1 MCPRSFFAAA
11 FAQLEAVAVLLEA
24 VGLLAVAAAAD
35 EIEGGGFAGEG
46 MGILG
51 YDFIDGL

>member
-1 MCPRSFFAAA
+1 MAFFAAA